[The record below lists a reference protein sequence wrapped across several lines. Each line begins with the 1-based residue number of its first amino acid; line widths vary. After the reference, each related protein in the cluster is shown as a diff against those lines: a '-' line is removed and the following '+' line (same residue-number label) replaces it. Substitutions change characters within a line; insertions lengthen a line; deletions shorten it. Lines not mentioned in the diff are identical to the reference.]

1 MQRGLEALETMLA
14 VSNISPAWCNLLYEM
29 IELERYPRRTLV
41 LGDAELVKAAQN
53 GDAVSLGIVLERH
66 RAPLYAL
73 ALRLLGH
80 GPQAQDAVQD
90 SFLIALSSID
100 RLREPGAVGGWLRGI
115 VRNVCLMRLR
125 EERKVHFGDVAARL
139 DREFSESSTEEAID
153 QLALREWVWT
163 ALGELP
169 EVLKVTAMLRYFGS
183 YASYEEISA
192 ILGVP
197 VGTVKSR
204 LNQVKAKLAEA
215 LLKTAG
221 LAHDEARRVT
231 ETQARYFESA
241 IEDFN
246 RKQDHEMFVSAF
258 AEDLAEVFSN
268 GSIRRGRALL
278 IAELEGDLEAGIK
291 LHPTNVLA
299 SKEVT
304 VVEADFENPPDD
316 PFHCPPATSMVFFY
330 SDGQIHRSS
339 RYFTPHSQK
348 RSTSEKRSDR

>member
-1 MQRGLEALETMLA
+1 
-14 VSNISPAWCNLLYEM
+14 M
-29 IELERYPRRTLV
+29 IELEQQSRRAIV
-41 LGDAELVKAAQN
+41 LSDAELVKVARN
-53 GDAVSLGIVLERH
+53 GDATSLGLVLERQQ
-66 RAPLYAL
+66 APLYAL
-73 ALRLLGH
+73 ALRLLGR

-90 SFLIALSSID
+90 TFLIALSSID
-100 RLREPGAVGGWLRGI
+100 RLREPEAVGGWLRGI

-204 LNQVKAKLAEA
+204 LNQVKVKLAEA

-246 RKQDHEMFVSAF
+246 RNQDHEMFVSAF
-258 AEDLAEVFSN
+258 AEDLAEVFSD

-278 IAELEGDLEAGIK
+278 IAELYEDLEVGIK

-299 SKEVT
+299 SQDVT
-304 VVEADFENPPDD
+304 VVEAEFENPPDG

-330 SDGQIHRSS
+330 RDGRIQRACQYYAP
-339 RYFTPHSQK
+339 RP
-348 RSTSEKRSDR
+348 EKREQREGEAIQNP

>member
-1 MQRGLEALETMLA
+1 MLT
-14 VSNISPAWCNLLYEM
+14 VSNISLAWCNLLYEM
-29 IELERYPRRTLV
+29 IELDQQPRRTIV
-41 LGDAELVKAAQN
+41 LSDAELVKAAQN
-53 GDAVSLGIVLERH
+53 GDAVSLGVVLERH
-66 RAPLYAL
+66 RASLYAL
-73 ALRLLGH
+73 ALRMLGQ
-80 GPQAQDAVQD
+80 GPQAQDAIQD
-90 SFLIALSSID
+90 AFLIALSNID
-100 RLREPGAVGGWLRGI
+100 RLRDPAAAGGWLRGI
-115 VRNVCLMRLR
+115 VRNVCLMRIR
-125 EERKVHFGDVAARL
+125 EERKVHFGEVAARL
-139 DREFSESSTEEAID
+139 DSEFSEPSIEEAID
-153 QLALREWVWT
+153 SLALREWVWT

-192 ILGVP
+192 ILSVP

-204 LNQVKAKLAEA
+204 LNQVKAKLADA

-221 LAHDEARRVT
+221 LAHDEARRIT

-299 SKEVT
+299 SKAVT
-304 VVEADFENPPDD
+304 VVEGDFENPPDD
-316 PFHCPPATSMVFFY
+316 PFRCPPATSMIFFY
-330 SDGQIHRSS
+330 RDGQIHRSS
-339 RYFTPHSQK
+339 RYFTPHPEK
-348 RSTSEKRSDR
+348 RSTTGKRSDG